1 MFTESVFL
9 NIVSAILAT
18 VILIIIFLTKRY
30 SYWKDRGVQYIE
42 PVIPHGNAEGLIT
55 TKSPSECLVEFYNT
69 MKARKLKYAGIFFM
83 TTPIFVPLDLNL
95 IKQIMQTD
103 FAHFTD
109 RHSFYNDKADPLSA
123 HIFSL
128 TGERWRNLRVKLTP
142 IFTSG
147 KMKLMFPI
155 MVKLAQEFVKTVA
168 EESQNEPLEVKD
180 VCERFTTDVIGN
192 CAFGI
197 DCNSLKDPNTEFR
210 VKGKRITD
218 LTNSEI
224 FVAFLSFTFPSLMK
238 HLGGRLTPKESA
250 DFFWNVIKDTTEYR
264 EKNGVRRN
272 DALQLLL
279 DMMHKKGEETDNTL
293 SFSEIAAQAF
303 VFFIAGFET
312 SSTLLSFVLFE
323 LSLNEHVQNR
333 LRIEVL
339 NRDNDEFTYE
349 DLFEMR
355 YLDMIALLCT
365 ETLRKYPPV
374 PILSRVCTKDYK
386 VPDSDVILK
395 ENEEVNI
402 SVWGIHYDP
411 EYYPDPHKFDPTRFT
426 DENKSKRHQ
435 FAFLPF
441 GEGPRICIGLRFGM
455 MQVKVGLTL
464 LITNFKF
471 KLNPQTVLPIR
482 LDPKKFMT
490 EILEDAGPAHPI
502 PPHGVFVMKKEP
514 PLAQWRSPKSVGNW
528 QNIKMSCSIIEK
540 RRIRKVLVQG
550 YRNRLVQIVQYF
562 RESQFCE
569 FEREAKNY
577 KAIVILATFA
587 LVIFV
592 FKKRYSHWKDRGIE
606 YIEPIIPYGN
616 SKGSFVKKSL
626 GEWMIEFYSAMKARN
641 VKHAGC
647 YFMITPI
654 YVPIDLDLIKQILQ
668 TDFVH
673 FTDHRSFYNDKSDPL
688 SAHIFS
694 LKGQRW
700 RNLRVKLT
708 PTFTSGKMK
717 LMFPI
722 IAKIS
727 EELVKIVSDEC
738 QKGPMDVKDISGR
751 FTTDVIGN
759 CAFGIDCNSL
769 EKINHYFFSYIET
782 LRKYPPVPV
791 LTRICTKDYKIPNT
805 NIILK
810 EGDEVFISA
819 KGIHYDPEYYPDPEK
834 FDPNRFTDENKN
846 NRHHFAFLPFG
857 EGPRICIGLRFG
869 LMQAKVGLARLITNF
884 KFKLN
889 PRTELPLKLDPKNF
903 LTSILN
909 GLWMDVEK
917 F

>member
-9 NIVSAILAT
+9 NIVGAILAT
-18 VILIIIFLTKRY
+18 VILIIIFLKKRY
-30 SYWKDRGVQYIE
+30 SYWKDRGVEYIE

-142 IFTSG
+142 TFTSG

-180 VCERFTTDVIGN
+180 ACERFVTDVIGN

-272 DALQLLL
+272 DALQLLI

-323 LSLNEHVQNR
+323 LSLNEDVQNR

-411 EYYPDPHKFDPTRFT
+411 EYYPDPQKFDPTRFT

-455 MQVKVGLTL
+455 MQVKVGLAL

-471 KLNPQTVLPIR
+471 KLNPRTVLPIR
-482 LDPKKFMT
+482 LDPKNFMT
-490 EILEDAGPAHPI
+490 EILEEPCNQSKQWISRGIRKSCKTKRELFQLCKMFPHNSTIKNYYTKYAGMLR
-502 PPHGVFVMKKEP
+502 V
-514 PLAQWRSPKSVGNW
+514 
-528 QNIKMSCSIIEK
+528 IIEAAK
-540 RRIRKVLVQG
+540 KLTFEKSI
-550 YRNRLVQIVQYF
+550 NRSNNVVKTTWNIIKQETKSYLNFANI
-562 RESQFCE
+562 
-569 FEREAKNY
+569 
-577 KAIVILATFA
+577 AIHDEPDEVMEDPS
-587 LVIFV
+587 V
-592 FKKRYSHWKDRGIE
+592 KRYSHWKDRGIE

-738 QKGPMDVKDISGR
+738 QKGAMDVKDISGR

-759 CAFGIDCNSL
+759 CAFGIDP
-769 EKINHYFFSYIET
+769 I
-782 LRKYPPVPV
+782 
-791 LTRICTKDYKIPNT
+791 
-805 NIILK
+805 
-810 EGDEVFISA
+810 
-819 KGIHYDPEYYPDPEK
+819 GI
-834 FDPNRFTDENKN
+834 
-846 NRHHFAFLPFG
+846 
-857 EGPRICIGLRFG
+857 
-869 LMQAKVGLARLITNF
+869 
-884 KFKLN
+884 
-889 PRTELPLKLDPKNF
+889 
-903 LTSILN
+903 
-909 GLWMDVEK
+909 
-917 F
+917 